1 MRSSSPQEDHPPRLR
16 EILPPGARTDLETV
30 EVDTACCIPPGVILP
45 IPPGEE
51 PRNINACPPT
61 AHFLT
66 TAGIVGRGVASLVA
80 LLLLMAEYWPKI
92 EKKDEYND

>member
-1 MRSSSPQEDHPPRLR
+1 MRSSSPQENHPPRLR

-30 EVDTACCIPPGVILP
+30 EVDTACYIPPGVILP

-66 TAGIVGRGVASLVA
+66 TAGTVGRGVASLVA
-80 LLLLMAEYWPKI
+80 LLLLVAKYRPKI
-92 EKKDEYND
+92 EEKHEDNN